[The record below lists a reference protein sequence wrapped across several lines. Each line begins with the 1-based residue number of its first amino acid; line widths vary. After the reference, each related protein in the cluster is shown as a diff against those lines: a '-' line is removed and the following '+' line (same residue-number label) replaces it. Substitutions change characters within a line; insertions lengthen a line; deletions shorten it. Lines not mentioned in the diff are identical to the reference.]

1 MARDNSPSERQ
12 KKQLERKLGRRASY
26 DRILIVSEGSK
37 TEPNYFKEIR
47 AAHRLQTANVEV
59 QPGELGTQPIQVVQY
74 AKSLFE
80 NGDRH
85 KQIQPRA
92 FEQVY
97 AVFDR
102 DDHRTYF
109 DALQLAESLD
119 GKLRN
124 DNKQPV
130 SLKAIASVPCFELWL
145 LLHYEQEG
153 ADPSRRSDAPAEAA
167 SLRLRERRGR
177 RFCRHPRQ
185 AGNRYATGTNL
196 GDQVQRLH
204 RPGAIHRHSRASDAA
219 DQLARLN
226 PTSWCAQGARTSG
239 GSKENE
245 MGLRVQGRQGGTG
258 RNDPMRDS
266 KKRRNGC
273 VAPWKLA

>member
-1 MARDNSPSERQ
+1 MARDNSPKERQ

-47 AAHRLQTANVEV
+47 TIYRLQTANVEV
-59 QPGELGTQPIQVVQY
+59 QPSELGTEPLQVVQY

-80 NGDRH
+80 NGDRY

-109 DALQLAESLD
+109 DALKLAEAVN

-130 SLKAIASVPCFELWL
+130 SFKAIASIPSFELWL
-145 LLHYEQEG
+145 LLHFE
-153 ADPSRRSDAPAEAA
+153 DIRAP
-167 SLRLRERRGR
+167 
-177 RFCRHPRQ
+177 
-185 AGNRYATGTNL
+185 
-196 GDQVQRLH
+196 
-204 RPGAIHRHSRASDAA
+204 IHRDEVMR
-219 DQLARLN
+219 RLKQYIPN
-226 PTSWCAQGARTSG
+226 YEKGARGVFATTRDRLDTATQRSTALAA
-239 GSKENE
+239 KFDAYRAPEPFT
-245 MGLRVQGRQGGTG
+245 GLHE
-258 RNDPMRDS
+258 
-266 KKRRNGC
+266 
-273 VAPWKLA
+273 LATLLTTLRG